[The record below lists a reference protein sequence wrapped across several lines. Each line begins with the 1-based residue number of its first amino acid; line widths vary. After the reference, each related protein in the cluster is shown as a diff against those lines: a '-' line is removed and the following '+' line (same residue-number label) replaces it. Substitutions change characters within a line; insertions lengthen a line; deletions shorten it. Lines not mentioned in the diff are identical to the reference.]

1 MREIKHYR
9 VPSRTAILFT
19 ILLARCAVSESL
31 ASDGTAEALV
41 NSKCAVCHS
50 AKGDGKWDRISE
62 SRRTPEG
69 WDMTVARMSFAHG
82 VKMTREERSSIVKYL
97 SDAYGLSPDESA
109 AHRYIVDRTPSV
121 VEHPENKLIGDT
133 CARCH
138 SYGRIAVQRRTEED
152 WRKLVHF
159 HVGQFPVIEIQAG
172 GRDRNW
178 FEIANGE
185 ASVELGK
192 VYGFDSDS
200 WNKWKAQKPADAS
213 GSWRVVGYKPGTGA
227 YEGTATVQRT
237 GTDAYSVTMALRYE
251 NGTSETLKG
260 SALIYTGHE
269 WRATLKSGDREINQV
284 MTLADGGRSLSGR
297 WFEADYDAV
306 GGTLRAV
313 RTDGAKPEVL
323 SVQPAALKAGTRTRL
338 VINGVGLDG
347 DVSLGGGVKVLSVA
361 ERSAD
366 RVVVEV
372 ESEKNAV
379 TGPRE
384 VKVGNARSGN
394 AFAVYQRVDYVKI
407 TPDHPMAR
415 VGDAGGSMKKVP
427 AQLEAL
433 GYAVG
438 ADGKKGT
445 ADDVL
450 IGALPASWSLDNL
463 NKVAA
468 EMQDVKY
475 AGRIQSNG
483 LFVTNDAGPNPDRKY
498 QANNVGELKVTATVK
513 DGTRTLKATAPLIVT
528 VQRWNDPPIR

>member
-1 MREIKHYR
+1 MH
-9 VPSRTAILFT
+9 RTVLNRRSQRALALAT
-19 ILLARCAVSESL
+19 GLLTQLCVAGAY
-31 ASDGTAEALV
+31 AAAPAGEALV
-41 NSKCAVCHS
+41 NTKCASCHS

-69 WDMTVARMSFAHG
+69 WDMTVARMTFAHG
-82 VKMTREERSSIVKYL
+82 VKLSHDERGAIVKYL

-138 SYGRIAVQRRTEED
+138 SYGRIAVQRRTEAD

-159 HVGQFPVIEIQAG
+159 HVGQFPAIEIQAG

-178 FEIANGE
+178 FDIATGD
-185 ASVELGK
+185 AAVELGK
-192 VYGFDSDS
+192 VYGFESDS

-213 GSWRVVGYKPGTGA
+213 GSWRLVGHKPGTGA
-227 YEGTATVQRT
+227 YEGTATVKRT
-237 GTDAYSVTMALRYE
+237 GNDAYSVSMTVRYE
-251 NGTSETLKG
+251 NGTSEQLTG
-260 SALIYTGHE
+260 SALVYTGHE
-269 WRATLKSGDREINQV
+269 WRATLKSGEREINQV

-297 WFEADYDAV
+297 WFESGYDAI

-313 RTDGAKPEVL
+313 RADGATPTVL
-323 SVQPAALKAGTRTRL
+323 SVQPAALKAGTRGRL

-347 DVSLGGGVKVLSVA
+347 DVSLGNGVKVVSVA
-361 ERSAD
+361 ERSAE

-372 ESEKNAV
+372 ESAKDAV

-384 VKVGNARSGN
+384 VKVGNARSGD
-394 AFAVYQRVDYVKI
+394 ALKVYQRIDYVKI

-415 VGDAGGSMKKVP
+415 VGGNGGSMNKVP

-433 GYAVG
+433 AYAVG
-438 ADGKKGT
+438 ADGKQGT

-450 IGALPASWSLDNL
+450 LGAMPATWSFDNL

-468 EMQDVKY
+468 EMKDAKF
-475 AGRIQSNG
+475 AGRIDQSG
-483 LFVTNDAGPNPDRKY
+483 LFMTNDAGPNPQRKY
-498 QANNVGELKVTATVK
+498 RTNNAGELKVTAAVK
-513 DGTRTLKATAPLIVT
+513 DGTRTVKATAPLIVT
-528 VQRWNDPPIR
+528 VQRFNDPPIR

>member
-1 MREIKHYR
+1 MH
-9 VPSRTAILFT
+9 RTVLNRTSPRALALAAG
-19 ILLARCAVSESL
+19 LLTQLCVAGAY
-31 ASDGTAEALV
+31 AAAPAGEALV
-41 NSKCAVCHS
+41 NTKCASCHT

-62 SRRTPEG
+62 GRRTPEG

-109 AHRYIVDRTPSV
+109 AHRYIVNRTPNV
-121 VEHPENKLIGDT
+121 VETFENKLIGDT

-138 SYGRIAVQRRTEED
+138 SYGRVAVQRRTEDD

-159 HVGQFPVIEIQAG
+159 HVGQFPAIEIQAG

-237 GTDAYSVTMALRYE
+237 GNDAYSVNMALRYE
-251 NGTSETLKG
+251 NGASETLKG
-260 SALIYTGHE
+260 SALVYTGHE

-475 AGRIQSNG
+475 AGRIENNG